1 MVDARLHPTNV
12 VGHDEED
19 VRLLLLLLRL
29 SLLLLLLRLLWLS
42 LLRWLS
48 LLLSLLSGRRRAGC
62 SRDSDQG
69 NQTEPNPLGHT
80 HPLSSSAFAV

>member
-1 MVDARLHPTNV
+1 
-12 VGHDEED
+12 HDEED

-29 SLLLLLLRLLWLS
+29 SLLLLRLRLLLLLLRLLWLS